1 MSIALGKVKAGHTSE
16 NLLNEISQSIYI
28 LCINQKNYIIY
39 SLYQSKELYNEL
51 YYNELQYN
59 EFNKVIKQNECYS
72 Y

>member
-1 MSIALGKVKAGHTSE
+1 MKSAKA
-16 NLLNEISQSIYI
+16 YI